1 MSRIISNMKHR
12 RIESRNAREWQR
24 MIASVG
30 SPAMRDELIV
40 ISQRSMNGLGR

>member
-1 MSRIISNMKHR
+1 MSSIMSKMKNR
-12 RIESRNAREWQR
+12 RIEARNAREWQR
-24 MIASVG
+24 MIAGVG